1 MLLGE
6 MLLLWKDST
15 SRRRA
20 LQQFQ
25 RELVGWKEI
34 ISGFTGSLCQKNC
47 GSERKEDR
55 QIN

>member
-25 RELVGWKEI
+25 RELVAWKEI

-55 QIN
+55 QID